1 MKKQLILS
9 LSLYS
14 LLTVGILNC
23 KKKED
28 PAPSKPT
35 NPTNPVTA
43 TAPTID
49 NTANAT
55 TSSDITAVS
64 AKVSSTL
71 SANGGAA
78 ISQHGHVWSET
89 NAAPTTA
96 DSKTELGKTDG
107 PFPLKFTSE
116 LKSLKANTT
125 YNIRAYATNDK
136 GTTYGTAVQVKTTAV
151 TPTASLAEWKTA
163 RSLGEGF
170 EYTQTR
176 DLLADANGNFYIS
189 GSYNKAGKI
198 GKFSTG
204 SGYGGFVA
212 KLDATGEP
220 LWVIELTSTS
230 SNEVYDLDM
239 DAAGNLYAALS
250 AGTRNATFG
259 SFTLPN
265 FGAYMAKITPDGK
278 VEWVRSFGMKS
289 GGNGSLGATHVDAQG
304 NCYVMERILG
314 NSKATIG
321 TTTVTGS
328 DPAWGLN
335 NGTEGWDHVI
345 ARFDPSGKLLWSRL
359 FSGVGQQD
367 VYFDVDPNGDVYAS
381 LRSFD
386 GVPSVGGTALS
397 SPGEFLLKLSS
408 GGSLEWSKNITT
420 TKPYQITDISCHSTG
435 EFLVKASSSSSI
447 SIGGATTT
455 PTNSGILAVFRQDGS
470 TKWATA
476 TQIVHPR
483 GTTFDN
489 SGNLYTVLDGIRN
502 NSFKIGDITLP
513 AQNPET
519 QDYMVVAKY
528 NPMQNKWLWAIRNKS
543 VTGTGR
549 PGSTFLAISS
559 TGVPL
564 LSLSLPTGDIEF
576 SNTIKATMSSRF
588 GVITSTIEQK

>member
-9 LSLYS
+9 LSLFS

-35 NPTNPVTA
+35 NPVTT
-43 TAPTID
+43 TAPTLD
-49 NTANAT
+49 NAANAT
-55 TSSDITAVS
+55 GSSDITATS

-96 DSKTELGKTDG
+96 DAKTELGAASG

-125 YNIRAYATNDK
+125 YNVRAYATNDK
-136 GTTYGTAVQVKTTAV
+136 GTTYGTAVQVKTAQTG
-151 TPTASLAEWKTA
+151 TPVVSAAEWKTA

-170 EYTQTR
+170 DFTQTR

-250 AGTRNATFG
+250 AGTRNTTFG
-259 SFTLPN
+259 SFTLSN
-265 FGAYMAKITPDGK
+265 SGAYMAKITPDGK
-278 VEWVRSFGMKS
+278 VEWVRSFGLRAGS
-289 GGNGSLGATHVDAQG
+289 STLSLGATHVDAQG
-304 NCYVMERILG
+304 NCYVIERLLG
-314 NSKATIG
+314 NQKATIG
-321 TTTVTGS
+321 TSTVTGS
-328 DPAWGLN
+328 DPAWVLN

-359 FSGVGQQD
+359 FSGIGQQD
-367 VYFDVDPNGDVYAS
+367 VYFDVDPNGDVYVG

-386 GVPSVGGTALS
+386 GVPSVGGTALTS
-397 SPGEFLLKLSS
+397 SGEFLLKLSS

-420 TKPYQITDISCHSTG
+420 TKTPHITDISCYSTG
-435 EFLVKASSSSSI
+435 EFVVHSAALSGI

-455 PTNSGILAVFRQDGS
+455 STNPVIWAVFRQDGS
-470 TKWATA
+470 TKWATTMPGSYLNGA
-476 TQIVHPR
+476 
-483 GTTFDN
+483 TFDN
-489 SGNLYTVLDGIRN
+489 SGNLYTVHDGPRN
-502 NSFKIGDITLP
+502 NPFTIGDITLP
-513 AQNPET
+513 AQTPET
-519 QDYMVVAKY
+519 QYYMVVAKY

-543 VTGTGR
+543 VTGMGG
-549 PGSTFLAISS
+549 PGAAFLAISS
-559 TGVPL
+559 TGIPL
-564 LSLSLPTGDIEF
+564 LSLSLPTGEIQF

>member
-9 LSLYS
+9 LSLFS
-14 LLTVGILNC
+14 LLAIILVNC

-28 PAPSKPT
+28 PAPSTPT
-35 NPTNPVTA
+35 TPTNPVTA

-49 NTANAT
+49 NTT
-55 TSSDITAVS
+55 TGSSDITATS

-96 DSKTELGKTDG
+96 DAKTELGAASG

-116 LKSLKANTT
+116 LKTLKANTT
-125 YNIRAYATNDK
+125 YNVRAYATNDK

-151 TPTASLAEWKTA
+151 TPAASLADWKTA

-170 EYTQTR
+170 DFTR
-176 DLLADANGNFYIS
+176 TNDLLADNNGNFYLS
-189 GSYNKAGKI
+189 GAYNKAGKI

-204 SGYGGFVA
+204 SGNGGFVA
-212 KLDATGEP
+212 KLDAAGEP
-220 LWVIELTSTS
+220 LWVIELTGTS
-230 SNEVYDLDM
+230 SNDVYDLDI

-250 AGTRNATFG
+250 AGTRNTTFG
-259 SFTLPN
+259 SFTLSN
-265 FGAYMAKITPDGK
+265 SGSYMAKITPDGK
-278 VEWVRSFGMKS
+278 VEWVRSFGLRAGS
-289 GGNGSLGATHVDAQG
+289 STLSLGATHVDAQG
-304 NCYVMERILG
+304 NCYVIERILG
-314 NSKATIG
+314 NQKATIG

-328 DPAWGLN
+328 DPAWVLN

-359 FSGVGQQD
+359 FSGTGQQD
-367 VYFDVDPNGDVYAS
+367 IYFDVDPNGAVYVG

-386 GVPSVGGTALS
+386 GVPSVGGTALTS
-397 SPGEFLLKLSS
+397 SGEFLLKLSS

-420 TKPYQITDISCHSTG
+420 TKPYHINGISCHSTG
-435 EFLVKASSSSSI
+435 EFVVRSAAISGI

-455 PTNSGILAVFRQDGS
+455 SINPLILAVFRQDGS

-476 TQIVHPR
+476 MPS
-483 GTTFDN
+483 GGSPTFDN
-489 SGNLYTVLDGIRN
+489 SGNLYTVHDGPRN
-502 NSFKIGDITLP
+502 NPFTIGDITLP
-513 AQNPET
+513 AQTPET
-519 QDYMVVAKY
+519 QYYMVVAKY

-543 VTGTGR
+543 VTGTGG
-549 PGSTFLAISS
+549 PGSAFLAISS
-559 TGVPL
+559 TGIPL
-564 LSLSLPTGDIEF
+564 LSLSIPTGDIQF